1 MHVCD
6 TFWLFSPAPSLVS
19 CTPLLSSFVLGAV
32 VVPRVFSETMDL
44 DFRLEPGELTFG
56 YTAEDNDAP
65 LPH

>member
-1 MHVCD
+1 MWHILIIL
-6 TFWLFSPAPSLVS
+6 TRTLSVS

-56 YTAEDNDAP
+56 YTAEDSDAP